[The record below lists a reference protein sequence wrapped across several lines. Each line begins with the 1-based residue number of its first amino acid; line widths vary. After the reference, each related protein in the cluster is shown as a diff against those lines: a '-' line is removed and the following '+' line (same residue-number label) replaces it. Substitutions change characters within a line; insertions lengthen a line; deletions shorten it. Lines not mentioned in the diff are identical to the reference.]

1 MSAAALIAG
10 IHAVAHAVPQLRVI
24 RCSQPETQA
33 APEAPS
39 AAQPSLAGHRRQT
52 EKMLRRYLY
61 ASMLVGRTPSLLNN
75 ADRRAWVSHRT
86 THTFEDAVIFV
97 LDMESCLKGL
107 SPLERELL
115 SRIVLQEYSLAEA
128 AMILRVSVR
137 RIALKF
143 ESALD
148 SLTANLLAAGLIVI
162 PS

>member
-1 MSAAALIAG
+1 M
-10 IHAVAHAVPQLRVI
+10 PKWRVI
-24 RCSQPETQA
+24 RCSQPEPLA
-33 APEAPS
+33 VPEVPS
-39 AAQPSLAGHRRQT
+39 EARPNLAGHRART
-52 EKMLRRYLY
+52 EKMLRQYLY

-107 SPLERELL
+107 SPLQRELL

-137 RIALKF
+137 RITLKF

-148 SLTANLLAAGLIVI
+148 ELTANLLAAGLLVV